1 MPKYIKSHPHTAS
14 QSKSGANDIQARFQA
29 GLDLHQSGKV
39 HQARE
44 IYRAILGILPNHF
57 GSLHYLGVI
66 CYQLGDNDTAFNLIS
81 QAIRINPNVASAH
94 ANLGLVLQKLN
105 RSNDALTSY
114 EKALALNPDSAEVYN
129 NRSSALNELK
139 RPTDAL
145 RSCDQAL
152 RLNPRYGDAHINR
165 GNALVG
171 LKRFTEAVSAYT
183 KALEI
188 LPNREFLLGTLLH
201 NKMRIC
207 DWTDLSSS
215 LSRLEENI
223 SRGIR
228 ASNPFPVLGLTDNPE
243 IQRQAARIFVNARYA
258 QITPKP
264 LPFKQGA
271 NQKIRIGY
279 YSADFRAHAVSYL
292 IADLIKTHNRDKFEV
307 IGFSFSPR
315 TNDATQLRILSH
327 FDKIYDITPLS
338 DKNAAMLSRKAGIDI
353 AIDLGGHTQHARSG
367 LFAERCAPVQVN
379 YLGFPGTLGASYI
392 DYIIAD
398 KVVIPT
404 TDQKFFSEKIVYLP
418 HSFHACDSSRVISSR
433 IFSRQELK
441 LPESD
446 FVFCCFNNSY
456 KITPA
461 TFESWMKILCA
472 VNGSV
477 LWLYA
482 DDPETIGNLK
492 REAKLRGVNGERLI
506 FASTM
511 AYDDH
516 LVRYHMADL
525 FLDTLPYNAGTTASD
540 ALWVGLPVLTCMG
553 ASFASRMA
561 ASLLIALDLPE
572 LVTRSASDYECAAIE
587 LARNAQKLKSVK
599 MKLDRNRTTTP
610 LFDGTRFARDIESA
624 YETMHTRQLQ
634 GLLPDHIYVRG

>member
-1 MPKYIKSHPHTAS
+1 M
-14 QSKSGANDIQARFQA
+14 
-29 GLDLHQSGKV
+29 
-39 HQARE
+39 
-44 IYRAILGILPNHF
+44 PNHF

-66 CYQLGDNDTAFNLIS
+66 CYQLGDYDIAFNLIS

-105 RSNDALTSY
+105 RPNDALTSY
-114 EKALALNPDSAEVYN
+114 EKALAINPDSAEVYN
-129 NRSSALNELK
+129 NRSSALKELK

-152 RLNPRYGDAHINR
+152 RLNPRYGEAHISR
-165 GNALVG
+165 GNALVD
-171 LKRFTEAVSAYT
+171 LKRFTEAIAAYS

-207 DWTDLSSS
+207 DWTDFSDG
-215 LSRLEENI
+215 LSRLQENI

-228 ASNPFPVLGLTDNPE
+228 ASNPFPVLALTDNPE
-243 IQRQAARIFVNARYA
+243 RQHQAARIFVNARFG
-258 QITPKP
+258 QITSTPRS
-264 LPFKQGA
+264 FKQGS

-315 TNDATQLRILSH
+315 TNDPTQLKILSY

-338 DKNAAMLSRKAGIDI
+338 DKHAALLSRNVEVDI
-353 AIDLGGHTQHARSG
+353 AIDLGGHTQNARSG

-379 YLGFPGTLGASYI
+379 YLGYPGTLGASYI

-418 HSFHACDSSRVISSR
+418 HSFHASDSTRKISSR

-461 TFESWMKILCA
+461 TFESWMRILCA
-472 VNGSV
+472 VTGSV

-482 DDPETIGNLK
+482 DDPAAIENLK
-492 REAKLRGVNGERLI
+492 REAERRGVSGDRLI

-511 AYDDH
+511 AYDDY
-516 LVRYHMADL
+516 LARYRSADL
-525 FLDTLPYNAGTTASD
+525 FLDTLPYNGGTTASD
-540 ALWVGLPVLTCMG
+540 ALWAGLPVLTCMG
-553 ASFASRMA
+553 VSFASRMA
-561 ASLLIALDLPE
+561 ASMLIALDLPE
-572 LVTRSASDYECAAIE
+572 LVTRSSADYECAAIE
-587 LARNAQKLKSVK
+587 LARNAETLKSVK
-599 MKLDRNRTTTP
+599 MKLDRNRTTAP
-610 LFDGTRFARDIESA
+610 LFDGNRFARNIESA
-624 YETMHTRQLQ
+624 YETMHTRHRQ
-634 GLLPDHIYVRG
+634 GLLPDHIHVSG